1 VLLRTLFV
9 LVLFAAL
16 SETIVHGA
24 HALAQTLLRR
34 EAALAV
40 RQQLAAATSQARESI
55 AAAIQAGADP
65 RNAVPAAPS
74 PSATCAI
81 SSATGC
87 AVQAKATVAFSVA
100 SAATASP
107 CPSDGCTIYEQ
118 NNDAVTEGRIAADVS
133 AEAISSGGAILASR
147 DQRLT
152 FRTWRVAPYAALTG
166 TLDESVASLSPAGA
180 GDDGGAVP
188 NGTAPG
194 TLIDVLYENQRTGAT
209 TPANVWHP
217 EIQRQ
222 AVIPPAW
229 SP

>member
-1 VLLRTLFV
+1 LFV

-24 HALAQTLLRR
+24 HALAQALLRR

-40 RQQLAAATSQARESI
+40 RQQLAASTSQARESI
-55 AAAIQAGADP
+55 AAAIKAGADP
-65 RNAVPAAPS
+65 RDVLPAAPS

-81 SSATGC
+81 SSSTGC
-87 AVQAKATVAFSVA
+87 AIEAKATVSFSMGGAA
-100 SAATASP
+100 SASP

-118 NNDAVTEGRIAADVS
+118 GNDAVTEGRVIADVT
-133 AEAISSGGAILASR
+133 AEAVSPGGAVLASR
-147 DQRLT
+147 DTRLT
-152 FRTWRVAPYAALTG
+152 FRTWRVAPYTALTG
-166 TLDESVASLSPAGA
+166 TLDQSIDGLAPGGA

-209 TPANVWHP
+209 TPANVWHA

-222 AVIPPAW
+222 AITTPAW

>member
-1 VLLRTLFV
+1 MLLRTLFV

-34 EAALAV
+34 EAAVAV
-40 RQQLAAATSQARESI
+40 RQALAGATAQSRVSI
-55 AAAIQAGADP
+55 ADAIAAGADP
-65 RNAVPAAPS
+65 RDAVPVAPS

-81 SSATGC
+81 VTPTGC
-87 AVQAKATVAFSVA
+87 ALQAKATVAFALA
-100 SAATASP
+100 SASASP
-107 CPSDGCTIYEQ
+107 CPSDGCTVYEQ
-118 NNDAVTEGRIAADVS
+118 DNDAVTEGRVIADVS
-133 AEAISSGGAILASR
+133 AQAASANGTILASR
-147 DQRLT
+147 KARLT

-166 TLDESVASLSPAGA
+166 TLDESLEALAPAGS

-188 NGTAPG
+188 SGTAPG

-209 TPANVWHP
+209 IPANVWHA
-217 EIQRQ
+217 ETQRQ
-222 AVIPPAW
+222 AVTPSAW

>member
-40 RQQLAAATSQARESI
+40 RQQLATSTVQARESI
-55 AAAIQAGADP
+55 ADAIAAGADP
-65 RNAVPAAPS
+65 RDAIPAAPS
-74 PSATCAI
+74 PAATCAV
-81 SSATGC
+81 ATASGC
-87 AVQAKATVAFSVA
+87 ALLAKATIAFA
-100 SAATASP
+100 AAATASP
-107 CPSDGCTIYEQ
+107 CPSDGCTVYEQ
-118 NNDAVTEGRIAADVS
+118 DDDAVTEGRVVADVS
-133 AEAISSGGAILASR
+133 AEASSGHGTILASR

-166 TLDESVASLSPAGA
+166 ALDESLEALAPAGA

-188 NGTAPG
+188 NGAAPG
-194 TLIDVLYENQRTGAT
+194 TLIDVLYKNQRTGVT
-209 TPANVWHP
+209 IPANVWRP
-217 EIQRQ
+217 ENQRQ
-222 AVIPPAW
+222 TAVPSAW

>member
-1 VLLRTLFV
+1 MLLRTMFV

-24 HALAQTLLRR
+24 HALAQTLLRQ
-34 EAALAV
+34 EAGVAV
-40 RQQLAAATSQARESI
+40 REQLAAATAQARESV
-55 AAAIQAGADP
+55 AGAIEAGADP

-74 PSATCAI
+74 PLATCAI
-81 SSATGC
+81 ATTAGC
-87 AVQAKATVAFSVA
+87 ALDAQATIAFSAAGSA
-100 SAATASP
+100 SASP
-107 CPSDGCTIYEQ
+107 CPSDGCTVYEQ
-118 NNDAVTEGRIAADVS
+118 DNDAVTEGRVV
-133 AEAISSGGAILASR
+133 AEVTAQALTSSGAILASR
-147 DQRLT
+147 DARLT
-152 FRTWRVAPYAALTG
+152 FRTWRVAPYAALAG
-166 TLDESVASLSPAGA
+166 ALDESLEALAPGGA
-180 GDDGGAVP
+180 ADDGGAVP

-209 TPANVWHP
+209 MPANVWHP